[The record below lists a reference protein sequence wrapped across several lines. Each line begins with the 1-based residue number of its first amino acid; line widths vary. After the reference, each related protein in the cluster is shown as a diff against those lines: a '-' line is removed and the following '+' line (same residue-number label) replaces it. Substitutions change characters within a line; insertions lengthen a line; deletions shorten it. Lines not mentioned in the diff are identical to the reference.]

1 MEQALWRRGCLTW
14 STALENLSDLSFGAA
29 ERDKVERVLNLSVQ
43 AVTDGNHQFF
53 TPLLGLKE
61 AWRAFPTFRDRC
73 AYVDIE
79 TDGGKGGQSI
89 TMIGLYGSGEFECFV
104 RKQSLESFRDRI
116 SHFSMIVTFFG
127 ASFDLP
133 IILKRFPDLN
143 LDQIHIDLC
152 PTLKSVGVGGGLK
165 KIEKFFGIDR
175 GEETDGL
182 TGYDAVLLWR
192 RWEMTRSQSA
202 LDKLIAYNRED
213 VVNMERLAEIA
224 YEMKKSAT
232 FDAVL
237 ASADPA

>member
-1 MEQALWRRGCLTW
+1 MEQTLWKRGCLTW
-14 STALENLSDLSFGAA
+14 QDALDNLGDLSFGAA
-29 ERDKVERVLNLSVQ
+29 DLDKVERVLNRSVE
-43 AVTDGNHQFF
+43 ALANGEHQFF

-61 AWRAFPTFRDRC
+61 AWRAFPSFRESC

-89 TMIGLYGSGEFECFV
+89 TMIGLYDGQEFECFI

-116 SHFSMIVTFFG
+116 SHFSMIITFFG

-133 IILKRFPDLN
+133 IILKAFPRLV
-143 LDQIHIDLC
+143 LDQVHVDLC

-175 GEETDGL
+175 GGDTDGL
-182 TGYDAVLLWR
+182 NGYDAILLWR
-192 RWEMTRSQSA
+192 KWEMTRNQGA
-202 LDKLIAYNRED
+202 LDRLVAYNRED

-232 FDAVL
+232 FDAVFANDYL
-237 ASADPA
+237 A